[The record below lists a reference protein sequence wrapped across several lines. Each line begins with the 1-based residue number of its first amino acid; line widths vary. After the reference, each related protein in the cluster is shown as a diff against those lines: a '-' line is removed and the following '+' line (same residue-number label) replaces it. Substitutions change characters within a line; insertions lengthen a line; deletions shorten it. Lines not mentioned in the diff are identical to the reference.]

1 MNDRIDSLILSTIT
15 DSSTPVSEDDA
26 WDAFQSVVGAD
37 GNLQHM
43 MEYELADEESL
54 FEDFLQD
61 TNLNI
66 VWKYDAESYYGIIYS
81 KTL

>member
-1 MNDRIDSLILSTIT
+1 MRTESNGPTYHQEKHMNDRIDSLILSTIP

-37 GNLQHM
+37 GHLQHM
-43 MEYELADEESL
+43 LEYELADEESL

-66 VWKYDAESYYGIIYS
+66 V
-81 KTL
+81 